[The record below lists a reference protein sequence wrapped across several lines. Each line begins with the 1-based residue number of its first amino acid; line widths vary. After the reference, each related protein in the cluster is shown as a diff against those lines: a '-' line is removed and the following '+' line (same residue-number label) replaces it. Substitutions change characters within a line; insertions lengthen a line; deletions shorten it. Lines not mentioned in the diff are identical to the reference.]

1 MIDRFAR
8 VCQHVVGADA
18 GASGLGPREK
28 GMDDIEII
36 GPYLGRLGYG
46 DGPPGWQAIWR
57 GWYDIMTMVRGAEMS
72 MRQSD
77 AETYG

>member
-1 MIDRFAR
+1 
-8 VCQHVVGADA
+8 
-18 GASGLGPREK
+18 
-28 GMDDIEII
+28 MDDIEII